1 MLTFGVLGPLRVRS
15 GERDLVIGSRTQ
27 RLLLTALIAQAG
39 SVVSA
44 DRLVEILWGDDAP
57 ATAVPSLHTYVSRL
71 RALLHADGEAA
82 LSTRPPGYLLQVTP
96 AQTDAGRFE
105 HLVDEAGRTLAGD
118 PAAAFAYLDEALA
131 LWRGAAYAE
140 FADED
145 FARPEATRLAELRL
159 GAIEQRF
166 DAGLAL
172 GRHADLVGAIGAYAD
187 EQPLRERPCAQLM
200 LALYRCG
207 RQAEALA
214 AFRAFRQR
222 LDDELAVEPSAAL
235 RALETAILRQ
245 DPDLDTR
252 PVAGK
257 TQSPL
262 RPHSPARADRQ
273 ADTAAGSP
281 ADPAVD
287 RPVGAADSPTAPGTV
302 PEETSSFIGREDEL
316 TAIRAALDT
325 NRLVTLTGPG
335 GVGKTRLATQVA
347 AGAPGHP
354 GGVRWC
360 ELGAITDPAAV
371 GHAVAAA
378 IGARQQ
384 PDSDITESVRA
395 YLATR
400 TLLLVVDNCEHLLDA
415 AAALVASLLRT
426 CPGLTVLA
434 TSRTPLGVAGEQ
446 IQPIAPLPVPGDDAD
461 PAGSASVLLFADRAR
476 AVRPGLDLTGP
487 NLDHVAQV
495 CRRLDGLPLAI
506 ELAAARMRALNPADL
521 ADRLG
526 DGLKL
531 LATRSTAVER
541 HRTLRAVV
549 DWSYALLNPA
559 EQRLFDRLSVFA
571 GGFTLAAA
579 EQVCG
584 EPDLVDT
591 LAALVDGSL
600 VTAGPS
606 AGQVRYGMLATLRAY
621 AADKLAER
629 GEARALHDAHAA
641 HFAAT
646 AEQFGATMRG
656 PDEGRCVAVLDAD
669 MANLRAAHRWAVDRR
684 DTDLAMRI
692 SAGLYHYVVYRF
704 HDEVVSWG
712 ETVLGLPDA
721 ETHPLYPVVCGAVGE
736 GLTLRGDQRRA
747 LAIAESALAR
757 AADPQGPRCLPVLKV
772 LAAVA
777 LYEGRLDDCSRWAQE
792 QTRLARVHGDAWR
805 EGEGLLFHGLARTYA
820 GDIAAGLAIARE
832 NLRVTTRLGN
842 PSLLAWAK
850 YCQAEALCGDHPA
863 QARRLYG
870 EAVALADA
878 VAGTFTATIAQVG
891 LAALL
896 ARSGE
901 DVAALRAFRQCV
913 DRWHRLQVWHH
924 QWTTLRNLVPLLVRV
939 GAAEPAA
946 TLLGALDAAD
956 TAAYGTDA
964 ESLTLA
970 AGRLTAALG
979 AAAYAEAVAAGSA
992 LGPDATVAYALAA
1005 VDDTL
1010 TRLPAPDSDLN
1021 ELSSLERRQL
1031 I

>member
-15 GERDLVIGSRTQ
+15 GERDVVIGSRTQ

-39 SVVSA
+39 SVVSG
-44 DRLVEILWGDDAP
+44 DRLIEILWGDDAP

-82 LSTRPPGYLLQVTP
+82 LSTRPPGYLLRVTP

-105 HLVDEAGRTLAGD
+105 SLVGEAGRTLPGD
-118 PAAAFAYLDEALA
+118 PTAALARLDEALG
-131 LWRGAAYAE
+131 LWRGTAYAE

-145 FARPEATRLAELRL
+145 FARPEAARLAELRL
-159 GAIEQRF
+159 GAVEQRF
-166 DAGLAL
+166 EAGLAL
-172 GRHADLVGAIGAYAD
+172 GRHADLVAAIGAYAD
-187 EQPLRERPCAQLM
+187 EQPLRERPCGQLM

-235 RALETAILRQ
+235 RGLETAILRQ
-245 DPDLDTR
+245 DPRLDPR
-252 PVAGK
+252 PAAATASDG
-257 TQSPL
+257 
-262 RPHSPARADRQ
+262 PAATTVGEPPAAAASASADGADVRA
-273 ADTAAGSP
+273 
-281 ADPAVD
+281 
-287 RPVGAADSPTAPGTV
+287 APERGTV
-302 PEETSSFIGREDEL
+302 PQESSSFIGREDEL

-335 GVGKTRLATQVA
+335 GVGKTRLAVQVA
-347 AGAPGHP
+347 AGAREHP
-354 GGVRWC
+354 DGVRWC

-384 PDSDITESVRA
+384 PGSDITESVRA

-400 TLLLVVDNCEHLLDA
+400 SLLLVVDNCEHVLDA
-415 AAALVASLLRT
+415 AAALLAALLRS
-426 CPGLTVLA
+426 CPRLTVLA
-434 TSRTPLGVAGEQ
+434 TSRTPLGVPGEQ
-446 IQPIAPLPVPGDDAD
+446 IQPIAPLPVPGDDTD

-487 NLDHVAQV
+487 NLDHVAEV

-531 LATRSTAVER
+531 LAARSTAVER

-549 DWSYALLNPA
+549 DWSYTLLSPA

-579 EQVCG
+579 EQVCA
-584 EPDLVDT
+584 EPGLVDT

-621 AADKLAER
+621 AAEKLAER
-629 GEARALHDAHAA
+629 GEAHALHDAHAA
-641 HFAAT
+641 YFAAT
-646 AEQFGATMRG
+646 AERFGATMRG

-669 MANLRAAHRWAVDRR
+669 LANLRAAHRWAVERR
-684 DTDLAMRI
+684 DADLAMRV

-721 ETHPLYPVVCGAVGE
+721 ATHPLYPVVCGAVGE

-747 LAIAESALAR
+747 LAIAESALAG
-757 AADPQGPRCLPVLKV
+757 AADPQGPSCLPVLKV

-820 GDIAAGLAIARE
+820 GDVAAGLAVAEE

-850 YCQAEALCGDHPA
+850 YCQAEALCGDDPA
-863 QARRLYG
+863 RARKLYT
-870 EAVALADA
+870 EAVALADG

-901 DVAALRAFRQCV
+901 DAAALRAFRQCV

-924 QWTTLRNLVPLLVRV
+924 QWTTLRNLVPQLVRV
-939 GAAEPAA
+939 GSAEAAA

-956 TAAYGTDA
+956 TAAYGSDA
-964 ESLTLA
+964 DSLAEAA
-970 AGRLTAALG
+970 AGLTATLG
-979 AAAYAEAVAAGSA
+979 PAGYADAVAAGST
-992 LGPDATVAYALAA
+992 LGPDGTVAYALSA
-1005 VDDTL
+1005 VDAAL
-1010 TRLPAPDSDLN
+1010 TSIDPDLDDV
-1021 ELSSLERRQL
+1021 LSPGRQHV

>member
-27 RLLLTALIAQAG
+27 RLLLSALLTRPG
-39 SVVSA
+39 SVVSG

-71 RALLHADGEAA
+71 RGLLHGDGEAV

-96 AQTDAGRFE
+96 EQTDTGRFE
-105 HLVDEAGRTLAGD
+105 RLLDEAGRVLARD
-118 PAAAFAYLDEALA
+118 PAAALACLDEALA

-145 FARPEATRLAELRL
+145 FARPEANRLAELRL

-172 GRHADLVGAIGAYAD
+172 GRHADLVGSIRAYAD
-187 EQPLRERPCAQLM
+187 EQPLRERPWGQLM

-222 LDDELAVEPSAAL
+222 LDDELGVEPSASL

-245 DPDLDTR
+245 DPDLDR
-252 PVAGK
+252 IA
-257 TQSPL
+257 
-262 RPHSPARADRQ
+262 PAHTAP
-273 ADTAAGSP
+273 ATAEPTAAAATGP
-281 ADPAVD
+281 AAEPPDPPSARV
-287 RPVGAADSPTAPGTV
+287 PGTI
-302 PEETSSFIGREDEL
+302 PEETSSFIGREDDL
-316 TAIRAALDT
+316 TAARAALDT
-325 NRLVTLTGPG
+325 SRLVTLTGPG
-335 GVGKTRLATQVA
+335 GVGKTRLAMQLA
-347 AGAPGHP
+347 AGAQGYAD
-354 GGVRWC
+354 GVRWC

-371 GHAVAAA
+371 GHALAAA

-384 PDSDITESVRA
+384 PGCDIEESVRA

-400 TLLLVVDNCEHLLDA
+400 RLLLVVDNCEHVLDA
-415 AAALVASLLRT
+415 AARLIASVQRSCPRVA
-426 CPGLTVLA
+426 VLA
-434 TSRTPLGVAGEQ
+434 TSRAPLGAPGEL
-446 IQPIAPLPVPGDDAD
+446 IQPIAPLPVPGDEAPDA
-461 PAGSASVLLFADRAR
+461 AGSAAVRLFADRAR
-476 AVRPGLDLTGP
+476 AVRPGLDLTGE
-487 NLDHVAQV
+487 NLAHVAEV

-521 ADRLG
+521 VARLG
-526 DGLKL
+526 DGLQL
-531 LATRSTAVER
+531 LTTARSTAVER

-579 EQVCG
+579 EQVCA

-591 LAALVDGSL
+591 LAALVDSSL

-621 AADKLAER
+621 AAEKLAER
-629 GEARALHDAHAA
+629 GDAQSLHDAHAA
-641 HFAAT
+641 CFAAT

-721 ETHPLYPVVCGAVGE
+721 DTHPLYPVVCGAVGE

-747 LAIAESALAR
+747 LAVAESALHR

-777 LYEGRLDDCSRWAQE
+777 LYEGRLDDCCHWAAE
-792 QTRLARVHGDAWR
+792 QTRLARIHGDAWR
-805 EGEGLLFHGLARTYA
+805 EGEGLLFQGLARTYA
-820 GDIAAGLAIARE
+820 GDLEAGLAIAQE

-850 YCQAEALCGDHPA
+850 YCQAEALSDREPDR
-863 QARRLYG
+863 ARQLYTD
-870 EAVALADA
+870 AVALADA

-901 DVAALRAFRQCV
+901 DAAALRAFRQCV
-913 DRWHRLQVWHH
+913 DRWHRMQVWHH

-939 GAAEPAA
+939 GAAEAAA

-956 TAAYGTDA
+956 TAAYGSDA
-964 ESLTLA
+964 ESLAAAAQELA
-970 AGRLTAALG
+970 AELGPAGYATAVEVG
-979 AAAYAEAVAAGSA
+979 AA
-992 LGPDATVAYALAA
+992 LGPDGTVAYALAA
-1005 VDDTL
+1005 VDGAL
-1010 TRLPAPDSDLN
+1010 APIGAVSTPKSGGTGRAR
-1021 ELSSLERRQL
+1021 SS
-1031 I
+1031 

>member
-1 MLTFGVLGPLRVRS
+1 MLTFAVLGPLRVRS

-27 RLLLTALIAQAG
+27 RLLLSALLTRAG
-39 SVVSA
+39 SVVSG

-71 RALLHADGEAA
+71 RGLLHTDGEAV
-82 LSTRPPGYLLQVTP
+82 LSTRPPGYLLQVT
-96 AQTDAGRFE
+96 AEQTDMGRFE
-105 HLVDEAGRTLAGD
+105 RLVDEAGRALPRD
-118 PAAAFAYLDEALA
+118 PAAALGCLDEALA
-131 LWRGAAYAE
+131 LWRGTAYAE

-145 FARPEATRLAELRL
+145 FARPEANRLAELRL

-166 DAGLAL
+166 DAALAL
-172 GRHADLVGAIGAYAD
+172 GRHADLVGAIAAAAD
-187 EQPLRERPCAQLM
+187 EQPLRERPCGQLM

-222 LDDELAVEPSAAL
+222 LDDELGVEPSASL

-245 DPDLDTR
+245 DPDLYGISAAQTAGD
-252 PVAGK
+252 PVA
-257 TQSPL
+257 T
-262 RPHSPARADRQ
+262 
-273 ADTAAGSP
+273 AGSP
-281 ADPAVD
+281 DTP
-287 RPVGAADSPTAPGTV
+287 SPQVPGTI
-302 PEETSSFIGREDEL
+302 PEETSSFIGREDDL
-316 TAIRAALDT
+316 TAVRAALAT
-325 NRLVTLTGPG
+325 SRLVTLTGPG
-335 GVGKTRLATQVA
+335 GVGKTRLAMQLA
-347 AGAPGHP
+347 AGAQGYAD
-354 GGVRWC
+354 GVRWC

-371 GHAVAAA
+371 GHALAAA

-384 PDSDITESVRA
+384 PGCDIEESVRA

-400 TLLLVVDNCEHLLDA
+400 RLLLVVDNCEHVLDA
-415 AAALVASLLRT
+415 AARLVASVQRS
-426 CPGLTVLA
+426 CPQVAVLA
-434 TSRTPLGVAGEQ
+434 TSRAPLGAPGEL
-446 IQPIAPLPVPGDDAD
+446 IQPIAPLPVPGDETPDA
-461 PAGSASVLLFADRAR
+461 AGSASVRLFADRAR
-476 AVRPGLDLTGP
+476 AVRPGLDLTGQ
-487 NLDHVAQV
+487 NLAHVAEV

-521 ADRLG
+521 VARLG
-526 DGLKL
+526 DGLAL
-531 LATRSTAVER
+531 LTTARSTAVER

-579 EQVCG
+579 EQVCA

-591 LAALVDGSL
+591 LAALVDSSL

-621 AADKLAER
+621 AAEKLAER
-629 GEARALHDAHAA
+629 GDAQALHDAHAA
-641 HFAAT
+641 CFAVT

-669 MANLRAAHRWAVDRR
+669 MANLRAAHRWAVERR

-712 ETVLGLPDA
+712 ETVLGLPGAD
-721 ETHPLYPVVCGAVGE
+721 THPLYPVVCGAVGE

-747 LAIAESALAR
+747 LAVAESALRR
-757 AADPQGPRCLPVLKV
+757 AADPQSPRCLPVLKV

-777 LYEGRLDDCSRWAQE
+777 LYEGRLDDCVRWAAE
-792 QTRLARVHGDAWR
+792 QTRLARIHGDAWR

-820 GDIAAGLAIARE
+820 GDLAAGLAIAQE
-832 NLRVTTRLGN
+832 NLCVTTRLGN

-850 YCQAEALCGDHPA
+850 YCQAEALAGSDPDR
-863 QARRLYG
+863 ARQLYTD
-870 EAVALADA
+870 AVALADA

-901 DVAALRAFRQCV
+901 DAAALRAFRQCV
-913 DRWHRLQVWHH
+913 DRWHRMQVWHH

-939 GAAEPAA
+939 GAAEDAA

-956 TAAYGTDA
+956 TAAYGSDA
-964 ESLTLA
+964 DSLA
-970 AGRLTAALG
+970 AATQELTAALG
-979 AAAYAEAVAAGSA
+979 PAGYTRAVEVGTT
-992 LGPDATVAYALAA
+992 LGPDGTVAFALSAVDGALASIEA
-1005 VDDTL
+1005 G
-1010 TRLPAPDSDLN
+1010 RAA
-1021 ELSSLERRQL
+1021 EKQ
-1031 I
+1031 

>member
-1 MLTFGVLGPLRVRS
+1 MLTFGVLGPLLVRS
-15 GERDLVIGSRTQ
+15 GERNLAIGSRTQ
-27 RLLLTALIAQAG
+27 RLLLTALLAQAG

-96 AQTDAGRFE
+96 AQTDVGRFE
-105 HLVDEAGRTLAGD
+105 VLVGEAGRVFPGD
-118 PAAAFAYLDEALA
+118 PAAALAHLDEALA
-131 LWRGAAYAE
+131 LWRGTAYAE

-145 FARPEATRLAELRL
+145 FARPEASRLAELRL
-159 GAIEQRF
+159 GAVEQRF
-166 DAGLAL
+166 EAGLAL
-172 GRHADLVGAIGAYAD
+172 GHHAELVGALGAYTE
-187 EQPLRERPCAQLM
+187 EQPLRERPCGQLM

-245 DPDLDTR
+245 DPDLDPRPITGTSPGTR
-252 PVAGK
+252 PPDAAETGMGRGGAGVDG
-257 TQSPL
+257 PGG
-262 RPHSPARADRQ
+262 
-273 ADTAAGSP
+273 TAA
-281 ADPAVD
+281 
-287 RPVGAADSPTAPGTV
+287 AAPEQGTV

-316 TAIRAALDT
+316 TAIQVALDT

-335 GVGKTRLATQVA
+335 GVGKTRLAVQTA
-347 AGAPGHP
+347 AGAQGYPD
-354 GGVRWC
+354 GVRWC
-360 ELGAITDPAAV
+360 ELGTITDPAAV

-384 PDSDITESVRA
+384 PGSDITESVRA

-400 TLLLVVDNCEHLLDA
+400 SLLLVVDNCEHVLDA
-415 AAALVASLLRT
+415 AAALLTALLRS
-426 CPGLTVLA
+426 CPRLTVLA

-446 IQPIAPLPVPGDDAD
+446 IQPIAPLPVPGDDTD

-526 DGLKL
+526 DGLRL
-531 LATRSTAVER
+531 LAARSMAVER

-549 DWSYALLNPA
+549 DWSYALLSPA

-600 VTAGPS
+600 VTAGAS

-621 AADKLAER
+621 AAEKLAER
-629 GEARALHDAHAA
+629 GEAQALHDTHAA
-641 HFAAT
+641 YFAAT
-646 AEQFGATMRG
+646 AERFGATMRG

-669 MANLRAAHRWAVDRR
+669 MANLRAAHRWAVERR
-684 DTDLAMRI
+684 DTGLAMRI

-712 ETVLGLPDA
+712 ETVLGLPGA
-721 ETHPLYPVVCGAVGE
+721 AAHPLYPVVCGAVGE
-736 GLTLRGDQRRA
+736 GFTLRGDQRRA
-747 LAIAESALAR
+747 LAVAESALAG
-757 AADPQGPRCLPVLKV
+757 AADPQGAPCLPVLKV

-820 GDIAAGLAIARE
+820 GDVAAGLTIAQE

-850 YCQAEALCGDHPA
+850 YCQAEALCGGDPA
-863 QARRLYG
+863 RARRLYA
-870 EAVALADA
+870 EAVALADS

-901 DVAALRAFRQCV
+901 DAAALSAFRQCV

-939 GAAEPAA
+939 GAGEAAA

-956 TAAYGTDA
+956 TAAYGSDA
-964 ESLTLA
+964 ASLATA
-970 AGRLTAALG
+970 AADLTATLG
-979 AAAYAEAVAAGSA
+979 VTAYTEAVDAGAA
-992 LGPDATVAYALAA
+992 LGPDGTVAFALSA
-1005 VDDTL
+1005 VDTAL
-1010 TRLPAPDSDLN
+1010 SQAPHSG
-1021 ELSSLERRQL
+1021 SR
-1031 I
+1031 